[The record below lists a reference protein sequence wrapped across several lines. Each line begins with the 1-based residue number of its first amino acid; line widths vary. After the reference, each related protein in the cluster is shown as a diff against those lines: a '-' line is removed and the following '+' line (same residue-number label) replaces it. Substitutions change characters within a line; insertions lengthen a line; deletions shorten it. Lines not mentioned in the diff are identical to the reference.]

1 MHDSAKKF
9 YKLAAME
16 IKRDIHLKRLI
27 ASRHNGLI
35 KVVTGIRRCG
45 KSYLLMTLFRNF
57 LLEDGVREDHIIM
70 VDLENRRNKKL
81 RDPDN
86 LLEYIDLQMVDDGM
100 YYILLDEIQVVSE
113 FEDVLNSYLS
123 VPNADV
129 YVTGSNSRFLS
140 KDVITE
146 FRGRG
151 DEIHITPLSFM
162 EFHSVHPELES
173 YVALQEYLTFGGL
186 PQVCIEPDEGK
197 KIGYLQRLFEK
208 TYLTDIRERYHI
220 RGEEVMEELLDV
232 VASCIGGLTNPSKIE
247 NTFRSV
253 KGVHLSKNTI
263 KQYLDILEESFL
275 VNRCIRYDIRG
286 RKYIDTP
293 QKFYF
298 EDLGLRNARIGFR
311 QVEQTHLM
319 ENMIYNEL
327 RLRGYIVDVGV
338 VTSNMKGEDGVY
350 RRNQLEVDF
359 VCNKGSRRVYVQSDF
374 RLPTQEKREQE
385 MASLLKIDD
394 SFRKVI
400 ITEDMIKRHQD
411 DNGVEWVNVF
421 DFLRSDDI

>member
-359 VCNKGSRRVYVQSDF
+359 VCNKGSRRVYVQSAF

-385 MASLLKIDD
+385 MSSLLKIDD

-411 DNGVEWVNVF
+411 DNGVEWVNIF

>member
-1 MHDSAKKF
+1 
-9 YKLAAME
+9 ME

-27 ASRHNGLI
+27 AGRHNGLI
-35 KVVTGIRRCG
+35 KVVTGLRRCG
-45 KSYLLMTLFRNF
+45 KSYLLMKLFRKY
-57 LLEDGVREDHIIM
+57 LLDEGVREDHIIM
-70 VDLENRRNKKL
+70 VDMEDRRNKTL
-81 RDPDN
+81 RNPDN
-86 LLEYIDLQMVDDGM
+86 LLEYIDKHMVDDAM
-100 YYILLDEIQVVSE
+100 YYILLDEIQMVSE
-113 FEDVLNSYLS
+113 FADVLNSYLS

-151 DEIHITPLSFM
+151 DEIHITPLSFR
-162 EFHSVHPELES
+162 EFHSAHPEMES

-186 PQVCIEPDEGK
+186 PYICTEPDEGK
-197 KIGYLQRLFEK
+197 KTGYLQGLFEK

-220 RGEEVMEELLDV
+220 RGEDVMAELIDV
-232 VASCIGGLTNPSKIE
+232 IASCIGGLTNPSKIE

-253 KGVHLSKNTI
+253 KGIPLSKNTI

-275 VNRCIRYDIRG
+275 VNRCIRYDIKG

-293 QKFYF
+293 QKYYF

-338 VTSNMKGEDGVY
+338 VSSSIKGEDGVY

-359 VCNKGSRRVYVQSDF
+359 VCNRGSRRVYVQSAY
-374 RLPTQEKREQE
+374 RLPTLEKREQE

-411 DNGVEWVNVF
+411 DNGVEWVNIF
-421 DFLRSDDI
+421 DFLRCDDI

>member
-1 MHDSAKKF
+1 M
-9 YKLAAME
+9 AAME

-45 KSYLLMTLFRNF
+45 KSYLLMNLFRKF
-57 LLEDGVREDHIIM
+57 LLNEGVREDHIIM

-81 RDPDN
+81 RDPDA
-86 LLEYIDLQMVDDGM
+86 LLEYIDQQMVDDAM

-129 YVTGSNSRFLS
+129 YVTGPNSRFLS

-151 DEIHITPLSFM
+151 DEIHITPLSFK
-162 EFHSVHPELES
+162 EFHSVHSEMES

-186 PQVCIEPDEGK
+186 PHVCTEPDESK
-197 KIGYLQRLFEK
+197 KIGYLQGLFEK

-220 RGEEVMEELLDV
+220 RGEEVMEELIDV

-253 KGVHLSKNTI
+253 KGIQLSKNTI

-275 VNRCIRYDIRG
+275 VNRCIRYDIKG
-286 RKYIDTP
+286 RKYIETP
-293 QKFYF
+293 QKYYF

-327 RLRGYIVDVGV
+327 RLRGYIVNVGV
-338 VTSNMKGEDGVY
+338 VTSNMKGEDRAY

-359 VCNKGSRRVYVQSDF
+359 VCNQGSRRVYVQSAY
-374 RLPTQEKREQE
+374 RLPTLEKREQE

-411 DNGVEWVNVF
+411 DNGVEWVNIF